1 MSKNPSD
8 TQIMTTQGWKIKVP
22 QFLKNKQYL
31 ITRVFTLTSVI
42 NFINSQYM
50 FSVNKQVDLG
60 TVCDVTKKNI
70 FPTNTKHWST
80 YFTFCDTKRELM
92 NNTKK
97 KQSYLELTF
106 DHALRD

>member
-1 MSKNPSD
+1 
-8 TQIMTTQGWKIKVP
+8 
-22 QFLKNKQYL
+22 
-31 ITRVFTLTSVI
+31 
-42 NFINSQYM
+42 M

-106 DHALRD
+106 DHALRDYHDNTTFFWEILFYFRTTC

>member
-22 QFLKNKQYL
+22 RILKNKQYL
-31 ITRVFTLTSVI
+31 ITHTFTLTSDI
-42 NFINSQYM
+42 NLINSQYM

-70 FPTNTKHWST
+70 FPTNTKHLV
-80 YFTFCDTKRELM
+80 YIFHIL
-92 NNTKK
+92 
-97 KQSYLELTF
+97 
-106 DHALRD
+106 